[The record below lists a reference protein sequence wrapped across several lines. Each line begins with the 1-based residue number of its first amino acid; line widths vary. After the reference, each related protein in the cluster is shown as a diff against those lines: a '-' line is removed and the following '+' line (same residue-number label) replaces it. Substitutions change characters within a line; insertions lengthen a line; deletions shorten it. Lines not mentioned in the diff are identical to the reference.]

1 MKVNYGKFSFLCN
14 YYRNASTAEDTP
26 PAIVPDPISTPVPGP
41 TTVPSAVHTSVP
53 TIITDLTDD
62 EGNITNGSYSINCL
76 DQDCNHFK
84 FLLCSMHLVDS

>member
-1 MKVNYGKFSFLCN
+1 MGHSVFFCD

-26 PAIVPDPISTPVPGP
+26 TAIVPDPISTPVPGP
-41 TTVPSAVHTSVP
+41 TTVHSAVHTSVP

-62 EGNITNGSYSINCL
+62 EEGNITNGSYSINCL